1 MLTVVLALVAALA
14 YGASDFLGG
23 RASTRAPVTT
33 VAAVVQATSLVLV
46 LPVAATV
53 GPSMLDP
60 SAGAGPALLWG
71 LTSGLGGAVGTLFL
85 YRGLARARVAVVAPL
100 SGVLAAALPVLTA
113 LVAGERPSLI
123 TTVGIVAGLPA
134 VWLIAGGG
142 AAAAPDQVGRPRGVL
157 EGIVAGLG
165 FGFLFFALDRAGDEA
180 GLWPVAAG
188 QAGALVILGAA
199 VLAAALAGHRPLP
212 SRSTRAPG
220 TAGPASGWLP
230 VTVVSGTLAI
240 VANTAFFL
248 ATTQGLLTVAAVL
261 TSLYPA
267 GTVVLAR
274 FVLDERISRSQVT
287 GLALAGI
294 AVVLITLG

>member
-53 GPSMLDP
+53 GPSVLDP

>member
-240 VANTAFFL
+240 VANMAFFL

>member
-53 GPSMLDP
+53 GPSVLDP

-240 VANTAFFL
+240 VANMAFFL